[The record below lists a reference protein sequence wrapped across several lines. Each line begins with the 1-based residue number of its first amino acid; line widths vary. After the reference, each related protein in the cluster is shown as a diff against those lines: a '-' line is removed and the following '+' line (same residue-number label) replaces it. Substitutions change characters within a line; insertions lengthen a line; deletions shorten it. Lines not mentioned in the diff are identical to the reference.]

1 MAFLKDYM
9 ILFNLR
15 QGIGLDIEYNEDI
28 QHTITEGDK
37 EYDVQFVGILIKI
50 PFLSIYIGDFFEKE

>member
-1 MAFLKDYM
+1 M